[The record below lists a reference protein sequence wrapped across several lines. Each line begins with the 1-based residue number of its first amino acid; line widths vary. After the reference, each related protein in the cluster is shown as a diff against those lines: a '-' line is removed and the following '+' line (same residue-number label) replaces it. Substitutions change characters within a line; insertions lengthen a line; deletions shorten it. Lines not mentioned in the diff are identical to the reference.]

1 MTQLDFDNPKNR
13 EQAYIDFSSLIKH
26 PGWKLVEAICYA
38 NIDLIKNQIIDGV
51 GDNET
56 VETISRLRDKLKA
69 YESIINTPNYWIDK
83 LKPVEPATHD
93 EDDPFTT
100 VELENKKLS

>member
-13 EQAYIDFSSLIKH
+13 EQSFIDFSSLLKH

-38 NIDLIKNQIIDGV
+38 NIDLIRNQIINGI
-51 GDNET
+51 GEGET
-56 VETISRLRDKLKA
+56 KDMIDRLRDKLKA
-69 YESIINTPNYWIDK
+69 YEAIIDTPNYWIEK
-83 LKPVEPATHD
+83 LKPVEPPTHN